1 MKRIKPSIAFPVA
14 WLIISTLLLTI
25 PGKAIP
31 QENWL
36 GKIWFDKWVHI
47 GMFGIMVFLWCWAIQ
62 RIVSDKTKLKNI
74 FVFIALLC
82 LAYGIGMEFVQKY
95 LVNNRSF
102 DTGDIIADAVG
113 CVTGLIFSI
122 RYIKN

>member
-1 MKRIKPSIAFPVA
+1 MKRIKPSIIFPVT

-47 GMFGIMVFLWCWAIQ
+47 GMFGIMVFLWCWAMQ
-62 RIVSDKTKLKNI
+62 RMVLDNKKLKSV
-74 FVFIALLC
+74 FVFITLLC
-82 LAYGIGMEFVQKY
+82 LVYGIGMEFIQKY

-113 CVTGLIFSI
+113 CATGLIVSL

>member
-47 GMFGIMVFLWCWAIQ
+47 GMFGIMIFLWCWAIQ